1 MTTTTFADPEDRPR
15 ESYTFADGQTVPF
28 RVTMP
33 PMPHPVRLI
42 ATTHQKD
49 QIAACVPAILTSVHP
64 SRFARFMAH
73 VHELDCVHDQ
83 PAIVRET
90 RESGQIIYCPDCR
103 RRKSLDLKAPS
114 LASAAKE
121 REAREQYRKAGGNG

>member
-42 ATTHQKD
+42 ATRHQKD
-49 QIAACVPAILTSVHP
+49 QIAACVPAIVTRVYP
-64 SRFARFMAH
+64 GDDARFAAYVR
-73 VHELDCVHDQ
+73 ELYCVHNQ
-83 PAIVRET
+83 PAIVREK
-90 RESGQIIYCPDCR
+90 RDNGQIIYCPDCR
-103 RRKSLDLKAPS
+103 RRGSLDLKAPD
-114 LASAAKE
+114 LASEAKE
-121 REAREQYRKAGGNG
+121 RAAREPYRKAGDNG